1 MRALLSVYDKTGLV
15 ALGTEL
21 RALGVDIV
29 STGGTL
35 QALQDAGLAATSVAE
50 LTGAPEVLGGRVKT
64 LHPAVHAALL
74 ADQAN
79 GDHLAALAEI
89 GTKPFDLLVVNLY
102 PFVQTVSD
110 HAVPIA
116 EAMEQVDIGGVAMI
130 RAAAK
135 NHEQVLVVTDA
146 ADYEEVLAALRR
158 RAARDEGGQG
168 GDDLEDP
175 LLGLRLAAKAFA
187 LTAAYDSYIA
197 AYLYHGLEE
206 DFPDT
211 LTLPMRKVKDLRYG
225 ENPHQNATF
234 YTTVPTT
241 EEIGLRT
248 LATARQLH
256 GRELSFNNLLDID
269 TAWTAAR
276 DFQAAPA
283 VVIVKHTNPCGL
295 ACHADLAEAYRRAHS
310 GDPQAAYGG
319 IVGVNRVVDEATARE
334 ISAVFYEVVVA
345 PDFTPEALD
354 ILTRKRDLRLVAMG
368 ERSGPR
374 KGEFSW
380 LPDNKLDFKRVTG
393 GFVAQDLV
401 RSEEADI
408 KMQVVTKRQPT
419 LEEITDLRFAWRAV
433 RHVKSNAIV
442 LAHQL
447 TVVGVGAGQMKR
459 VDSVELAVRHAK
471 DRARNSVLASDAY
484 FPFPDG
490 VQRAIEAGVTA
501 IIQPGG
507 SIRDEESIKVA
518 DNHGIAM
525 VLTKIR
531 HFRH

>member
-1 MRALLSVYDKTGLV
+1 MRALLSVYDKTGLIE
-15 ALGTEL
+15 LGREL
-21 RALGVDIV
+21 AELGVELF

-35 QALQDAGLAATSVAE
+35 QALRDGGIEARAIEA
-50 LTGAPEVLGGRVKT
+50 LTGQPEILDGRVKT
-64 LHPAVHAALL
+64 LHPAVHAGLL
-74 ADQAN
+74 ADRADPAHLQALQAL
-79 GDHLAALAEI
+79 GAA
-89 GTKPFDLLVVNLY
+89 PVDLLVVNLY
-102 PFVQTVSD
+102 PFVRTVSERQVEL
-110 HAVPIA
+110 H
-116 EAMEQVDIGGVAMI
+116 EALEQVDIGGVAMI

-135 NHEQVLVVTDA
+135 NYAQVLVVTDP
-146 ADYEEVLAALRR
+146 ADYDEVLGELQRR
-158 RAARDEGGQG
+158 VATASGSESEIDQG
-168 GDDLEDP
+168 
-175 LLGLRLAAKAFA
+175 LGLRLAARAFGY
-187 LTAAYDSYIA
+187 TAAYDGYIA
-197 AYLYHGLEE
+197 AYLQHALDD
-206 DFPDT
+206 DFPET

-225 ENPHQNATF
+225 ENPHQSAAF

-256 GRELSFNNLLDID
+256 GQELSFNNLLDID

-276 DFQAAPA
+276 DFQQAPC

-295 ACHADLAEAYRRAHS
+295 ACHPDVVEAYRRAHA

-319 IVGVNRVVDEATARE
+319 ILGVNREVDGAMAQAM
-334 ISAVFYEVVVA
+334 SGVFYEAIVA
-345 PDFTPEALD
+345 PGFTPEALD
-354 ILTRKRDLRLVAMG
+354 ILTRKRLRLIAMG

-374 KGEFSW
+374 KGEFTW
-380 LPDNKLDFKRVTG
+380 LPDHKLDFKRVSG
-393 GFVAQDLV
+393 GFVAQNLV
-401 RSEEADI
+401 GIQESEL

-419 LEEITDLRFAWRAV
+419 LEEVTDLRFAWRAV
-433 RHVKSNAIV
+433 KHVKSNAIV

-447 TVVGVGAGQMKR
+447 SVVGVGAGQMKR

-471 DRARNSVLASDAY
+471 ERARGAVLASDAY
-484 FPFPDG
+484 FPFADG

-501 IIQPGG
+501 IVQPGG

-525 VLTKIR
+525 VFTKVR

>member
-15 ALGTEL
+15 ALGKEL
-21 RALGVDIV
+21 ERLGVELF

-35 QALQDAGLAATSVAE
+35 HALQEGGVAVASVAD
-50 LTGAPEVLGGRVKT
+50 LTGASEMLGGRVKT
-64 LHPAVHAALL
+64 LHPHIHAALL
-74 ADQAN
+74 ADRSDPA
-79 GDHLAALAEI
+79 HLAELQELGI
-89 GTKPFDLLVVNLY
+89 VPFDLVVVNLY
-102 PFVQTVSD
+102 PFVRTVSER
-110 HAVPIA
+110 VVTIA
-116 EAMEQVDIGGVAMI
+116 EAMEQVDIGGVALL

-135 NHEQVLVVTDA
+135 NHRSVLVVTDPA
-146 ADYEEVLAALRR
+146 EYESVLAELEK
-158 RAARDEGGQG
+158 RASIPEGAT
-168 GDDLEDP
+168 DDADSTLS
-175 LLGLRLAAKAFA
+175 LRLAARAFA
-187 LTAAYDSYIA
+187 LTASYDAYIA
-197 AYLYHGLEE
+197 AFLTHNLEE

-225 ENPHQNATF
+225 ENPHQSGAF

-241 EEIGLRT
+241 EEISLRT

-269 TAWTAAR
+269 TAWGAAR
-276 DFQAAPA
+276 DFLQAPC

-295 ACHADLAEAYRRAHS
+295 ACHTDLTEAYRRAHA

-319 IVGVNRVVDEATARE
+319 IVGINRTVDAATAQA

-345 PDFTPEALD
+345 PDFTEEALE
-354 ILTRKRDLRLVAMG
+354 ILMRKRDLRLIAMG
-368 ERSGPR
+368 ERSAPR
-374 KGEFSW
+374 KGEFTW
-380 LPDNKLDFKRVTG
+380 LPDSRLDFKRVSG
-393 GFVAQDLV
+393 GFVVQDLP
-401 RSEEADI
+401 RIDENDL
-408 KMQVVTKRQPT
+408 KLQVVTKRQPT

-433 RHVKSNAIV
+433 KHVKSNAIV
-442 LAHQL
+442 LARQL

-484 FPFPDG
+484 FPFADG

-525 VLTKIR
+525 VFTKVR

>member
-1 MRALLSVYDKTGLV
+1 MRALVSVYDKAGLV
-15 ALGTEL
+15 TLGREL
-21 RALGVDIV
+21 QEMGVELF

-35 QALQDAGLAATSVAE
+35 HALQDSGIAVRSVSD
-50 LTGAPEVLGGRVKT
+50 LTGEPEILDGRVKT
-64 LHPAVHAALL
+64 LHSAIYAALL
-74 ADQAN
+74 ADRTNPEHIATLQRQGFAP
-79 GDHLAALAEI
+79 I
-89 GTKPFDLLVVNLY
+89 DLVIVNLY
-102 PFVQTVSD
+102 PFVQTVSERP
-110 HAVPIA
+110 VEIR
-116 EAMEQVDIGGVAMI
+116 EAIEQVDIGGVALI

-135 NHEQVLVVTDA
+135 NHAAVLVVTDP
-146 ADYEEVLAALRR
+146 ADYEEVVAEMQR
-158 RAARDEGGQG
+158 RAATAQGSEGEVDQS
-168 GDDLEDP
+168 
-175 LLGLRLAAKAFA
+175 LGLRLAAKAFA
-187 LTAAYDSYIA
+187 YTAAYDGYIA
-197 AYLYHGLEE
+197 AYFNHQLGE

-211 LTLPMRKVKDLRYG
+211 LSLPMRKVKDLRYG
-225 ENPHQNATF
+225 ENPHQNAAF

-241 EEIGLRT
+241 EQISLRT

-256 GRELSFNNLLDID
+256 GRELSFNNLLDVD
-269 TAWTAAR
+269 TAWMAAR
-276 DFQAAPA
+276 DFQQAPC

-295 ACHADLAEAYRRAHS
+295 ACHTDLTEAYRRAHS

-319 IVGVNRVVDEATARE
+319 IIGINRTVDEATAQA
-334 ISAVFYEVVVA
+334 ISAVFYEAIVA
-345 PDFTPEALD
+345 PDFSPEALE
-354 ILTRKRDLRLVAMG
+354 ILKRKRDLRLIAMG
-368 ERSGPR
+368 ERSTPR
-374 KGEFSW
+374 KGEFGW
-380 LPDNKLDFKRVTG
+380 LPDSRLDFKRVSG
-393 GFVAQDLV
+393 GFVAQDRPQSSDNDL
-401 RSEEADI
+401 
-408 KMQVVTKRQPT
+408 KTQVVTKRQPT

-484 FPFPDG
+484 FPFADG

-507 SIRDEESIKVA
+507 SLRDEESIKVA

-525 VLTKIR
+525 VFTKVR